1 MLICDTHC
9 DVLWRKAYHPEEEC
23 VVTMENMKKGGI
35 SLQVLALF
43 SGSDRYAAVSHEVA
57 MNELA
62 EFQKLKASGWE
73 QAFSPL
79 EAEDGQ
85 TKVMLSIEGGEVMEG
100 SVERLREFYAE
111 GVRMIAL
118 TWNRDN
124 EIAHSARYGSPLG
137 IKPQGWAILR
147 EMEKLGVAADTSH
160 LNERG
165 FWDLIE
171 KHGQPPMASHS
182 CCRSLCVN
190 WQWRNLS
197 DEQIRAMIMR
207 GGWIGVNFCPAFLC
221 DDSRASVSSVC
232 DQIDYICQLGGAKHV
247 GLGSDYDGIEHTPE
261 GLENP
266 SKVPAIFT
274 ELRRRGYD
282 EETVKDIAGRNFL
295 AYYERLTPGK

>member
-9 DVLWRKAYHPEEEC
+9 DVLWRKAYYPGEEC
-23 VVTMENMKKGGI
+23 VITMENLTKGGI

-43 SGSDRYAAVSHEVA
+43 SGSDEYARVSREVA

-62 EFQKLKASGWE
+62 EFRKLKEAGWE

-79 EAEDGQ
+79 EAEDGK

-100 SVERLREFYAE
+100 SVERFREFYEE

-124 EIAHSARYGSPLG
+124 EIAYAAHSGSALG
-137 IKPQGWAILR
+137 IRPAGWAILR

-182 CCRSLCVN
+182 CCRSLCAN

-197 DEQIRAMIMR
+197 DEQIRAMIAR
-207 GGWIGVNFCPAFLC
+207 GGWIGINFCPVFLC
-221 DDSRASVSSVC
+221 DDGQANVASVC
-232 DQIDYICQLGGAKHV
+232 DHIDHICQLGGAKHV
-247 GLGSDYDGIEHTPE
+247 GLGSDFDGIERAPA
-261 GLENP
+261 GLEDP
-266 SKVPAIFT
+266 SKVPAIFA

-295 AYYERLTPGK
+295 AYYGRLSPAH